1 MSASIKD
8 LLTRLLAKNPKHR
21 IDNMETLL
29 RHPWMTQWGDKNL
42 YKDIVQKKIEPPFKP
57 DHFSFNFDEEEFSQG
72 ETEFLVAIK

>member
-8 LLTRLLAKNPKHR
+8 LLTRLLAKNPKQR

-42 YKDIVQKKIEPPFKP
+42 YKDIV
-57 DHFSFNFDEEEFSQG
+57 
-72 ETEFLVAIK
+72 